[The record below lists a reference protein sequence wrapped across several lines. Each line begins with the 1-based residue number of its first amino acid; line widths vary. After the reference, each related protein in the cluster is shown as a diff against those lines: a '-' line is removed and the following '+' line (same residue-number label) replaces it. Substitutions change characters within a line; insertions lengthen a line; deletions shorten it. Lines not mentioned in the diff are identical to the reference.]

1 MDDIDPHKL
10 DGEIVE
16 FNLELEGDFVQS
28 NDDRPQ
34 KVLHSLATNMF
45 SDKVHALLSLF

>member
-1 MDDIDPHKL
+1 LKETL
-10 DGEIVE
+10 YK
-16 FNLELEGDFVQS
+16 S

-45 SDKVHALLSLF
+45 SDKVDALLSLFLTWQV